1 LQFAYALAV
10 EFAGGARALGIAA
23 ATLAQLCLLL
33 PLAVIAAAIIVH
45 GSGTALY
52 AIFARQRSD
61 GGQAGQ

>member
-10 EFAGGARALGIAA
+10 EFAGGPSALGIAA

-45 GSGTALY
+45 GSGAALY
-52 AIFARQRSD
+52 TIFARRRSD
-61 GGQAGQ
+61 DGQAGR